1 MSLEVAPI
9 TPEAR
14 EAALA
19 HYREHG
25 YARLGV
31 IAGASTVEALRAR
44 IDAIMLGDVPNEQ
57 FFFQH
62 DTDTGRYED
71 LSFGRG
77 YEGRSLRYR
86 KVEKLESDP
95 LFREYLQHA
104 QFAPL
109 VRAVTGP
116 EVTIY
121 RALVFNKAAETGG
134 SSLPWHQDGGLFWG
148 LDRDP
153 ELQLWTA
160 LDDVPLG
167 GGCVEVLP
175 GTHRA
180 GLVRPIG
187 GVVPDAVSGPRE
199 AEAVPLPAR
208 AGEVI
213 LIHNHLWHRS
223 QRSTSGLAR
232 RALTVCYLPASTR
245 CMRKKRAPR
254 QFTRVFESV

>member
-1 MSLEVAPI
+1 MLASLSEQSRA
-9 TPEAR
+9 E
-14 EAALA
+14 ALA

-31 IAGASTVEALRAR
+31 LAPEAVLAPLRAR
-44 IDAIMLGDVPNEQ
+44 IDAIMLGDVPNAQ

-62 DTDTGRYED
+62 DTDTGKYED
-71 LSFGRG
+71 LTFGQG
-77 YEGRSLRYR
+77 YQGRSLRYR
-86 KVEKLESDP
+86 KIEKLEKDP
-95 LFREYLQHA
+95 LFFEYLQHA
-104 QFAPL
+104 EFAPL
-109 VRAVTGP
+109 VRDVCGP
-116 EVTIY
+116 EVSIY

-148 LDRDP
+148 IDRDA

-175 GTHRA
+175 GSHRG

-187 GVVPDAVSGPRE
+187 GVVPAE
-199 AEAVPLPAR
+199 AALAANAETRAVPLPAK

-213 LIHNHLWHRS
+213 LIHNQMWHRS
-223 QRSTSGLAR
+223 QRSTSGLPR

-245 CMRKKRAPR
+245 CTRTKRAPR
-254 QFTRVFESV
+254 QFTRVFV